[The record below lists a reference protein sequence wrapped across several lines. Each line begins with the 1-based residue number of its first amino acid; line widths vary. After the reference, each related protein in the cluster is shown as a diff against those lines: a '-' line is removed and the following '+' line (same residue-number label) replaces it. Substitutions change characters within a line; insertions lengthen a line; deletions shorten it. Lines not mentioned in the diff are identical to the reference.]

1 MIDIINT
8 QFSLIQTQFGSKI
21 RFIRFDDETTL
32 GGDFKRITDKYGI
45 IVERTP
51 PNTPAQNGTA
61 ENAGK
66 MLMVRA
72 RALLLLANLP
82 QNLWP
87 EAIKTAGYLENRT
100 PKRALQWKTLF
111 ESATGN
117 KPSLAHLYPYGCLA
131 YVLNKQ
137 IPRRA
142 KIATLSPEA
151 LTKQSTRD
159 VPIPSLPES
168 ELSSSPSSSLSQR
181 DIITTTSSYNTAP
194 LAEQI
199 HADID
204 VSYIIQG
211 SRRSQRK
218 EHHTTAFSSLPQLSS
233 YFAVFAIGRS
243 KLRTPRLHQNDLPP
257 PPRFYHELVQHPYA
271 REFRKACEDEI
282 NALKE
287 LISVNQALY
296 GFRESP
302 AYWYKDLI
310 YTLTNFGLDP
320 VPGAF
325 CVFTNSWLTILF
337 YIDDIIAICK
347 KADLLRL
354 TLFENTSKSAYT
366 IKSLGD
372 IQFFLGIR
380 VLRDRQ
386 NHRLWLCQDNYISK
400 ISTRFNIKPNPQAC
414 SPLPTTALTKNPAI
428 ATPQQVFGYQQR
440 VGSINYAAVVTRAD
454 IAKASS
460 ILSEFLRNPSATH
473 INAAV
478 HTLQYLE
485 NTKFY
490 AIMFDGK
497 KATTTR
503 NFQIWSDASHADDI
517 DTRVSSMGYCLIL
530 FGAHTLKYWLFPLLL
545 ESLCGGYASL
555 RMLV

>member
-287 LISVNQALY
+287 RKT
-296 GFRESP
+296 F
-302 AYWYKDLI
+302 K
-310 YTLTNFGLDP
+310 
-320 VPGAF
+320 
-325 CVFTNSWLTILF
+325 
-337 YIDDIIAICK
+337 YID
-347 KADLLRL
+347 
-354 TLFENTSKSAYT
+354 
-366 IKSLGD
+366 
-372 IQFFLGIR
+372 
-380 VLRDRQ
+380 
-386 NHRLWLCQDNYISK
+386 
-400 ISTRFNIKPNPQAC
+400 ISTRGQK
-414 SPLPTTALTKNPAI
+414 PLPLLWVFTYKFDQDGYLIKFKARICARGDLQSTEEETYAATLTSQIFRAMMAI
-428 ATPQQVFGYQQR
+428 A
-440 VGSINYAAVVTRAD
+440 AAFD
-454 IAKASS
+454 
-460 ILSEFLRNPSATH
+460 
-473 INAAV
+473 
-478 HTLQYLE
+478 LE
-485 NTKFY
+485 
-490 AIMFDGK
+490 I
-497 KATTTR
+497 R
-503 NFQIWSDASHADDI
+503 
-517 DTRVSSMGYCLIL
+517 
-530 FGAHTLKYWLFPLLL
+530 
-545 ESLCGGYASL
+545 
-555 RMLV
+555 